1 MSTLTLELILWMLLA
16 FFVGCIIGCILY
28 SIFAG
33 TRRRALDMAAAEA
46 APGPHQWVHS
56 RVEHAGSVAPPPS
69 APRPAPAPGARAEAS
84 AAAKAAAAAAP
95 QPQAPAPAPTAATGK
110 PRPPQGLSHPPEGGG
125 DKLQRISGVGPRTE
139 RTLHRLGV
147 YQYRQIAAWT
157 ADEVEWVDE
166 HLKFRG
172 RIAREE
178 WIVQARLLQS
188 GDEEAF
194 ARQFGSGGLKDK
206 SGKVYSGSRTRRS

>member
-1 MSTLTLELILWMLLA
+1 MSTLTLELVLWMLLA
-16 FFVGCIIGCILY
+16 FFVGCIIGCMLHA
-28 SIFAG
+28 IFAG

-56 RVEHAGSVAPPPS
+56 RVEHAGSMAPPPLT
-69 APRPAPAPGARAEAS
+69 PQPAPAPGARAEAS
-84 AAAKAAAAAAP
+84 APVKAAATAAP
-95 QPQAPAPAPTAATGK
+95 EPQEPATAPKAATGK
-110 PRPPQGLSHPPEGGG
+110 PRPPQGLSRPPEGGG
-125 DKLQRISGVGPRTE
+125 DNLQRISGVGPKIE
-139 RTLHRLGV
+139 RTLYRLGIYR
-147 YQYRQIAAWT
+147 YQQIAAWT

-178 WIVQARLLQS
+178 WIVQARLLHG

-194 ARQFGSGGLKDK
+194 TRQFGSGGLADK
-206 SGKVYSGSRTRRS
+206 SGKTRSGSHTRRA